1 MSEITMSIL
10 GELCKSLPVEQAVLV
25 RGGHGIGKSALA
37 KTLGSVF
44 EIPVIDLRLSQM
56 TEGDFLGLPKLYDA
70 EYDTFGNLVKHG
82 RTEFM
87 PPDWFVTACTVPVV
101 LLLDEINRATP
112 ELMQCGFQ
120 LIYDRMIQGKALHP
134 GTRIIA
140 CVNASHHYQVNE
152 MDPALLIRFW
162 TCDLVPTFSDW
173 KEWAI
178 KQKLDWSIIEFCEQN
193 TMHWWHNPKQG
204 SLEPGKIYPTPRGW
218 DMLNRALK
226 QERGN
231 GLTAFDEVGS
241 PIFRHLCAGL
251 VGDEASNSYHAFVK
265 NYDRQISAKMILD
278 DYKSVKKRVVDG
290 LSVESI
296 GTVLDKI
303 VVACEDGVWTKNQAK
318 NVAAIM
324 SDIKNNEL
332 AFSLWTR
339 ISSIKKNEDA
349 SKNMR
354 LLHREARAVIMSA
367 MGSYNGGVA
376 SIAGGVNS

>member
-152 MDPALLIRFW
+152 MDPALLNRFW

-367 MGSYNGGVA
+367 MGSYNVGVA

>member
-37 KTLGSVF
+37 KTLGEVF

-70 EYDTFGNLVKHG
+70 EYDESGALVKHG

-120 LIYDRMIQGKALHP
+120 LIYDRMIQGKSLHP

-152 MDPALLIRFW
+152 MDPALLNRFW

-178 KQKLDWSIIEFCEQN
+178 STKLDWSIIEFCEQN
-193 TMHWWHNPKQG
+193 QMHWWHNPKQG
-204 SLEPGKIYPTPRGW
+204 ALEPGKIYPTPRGW

-226 QERGN
+226 QPRGN
-231 GLTAFDEVGS
+231 GHTAFDELNS

-251 VGDEASNSYHAFVK
+251 VGDEAGSSYHAFVK

-278 DYKSVKKRVVDG
+278 EYKTVKKRVVDG

-296 GTVLDKI
+296 GTVIDKI
-303 VVACEDGVWTKNQAK
+303 VVACEDALWTKSQAK
-318 NVAAIM
+318 NVSSFM
-324 SDIKNNEL
+324 TDIKNNEL
-332 AFSLWTR
+332 AFALWTR
-339 ISSIKKNEDA
+339 ISSIRKNDIA

-354 LLHREARAVIMSA
+354 LLHREAREVIMAA
-367 MGSYNGGVA
+367 MGAYSN
-376 SIAGGVNS
+376 AGSNPQK